1 MTLPKTG
8 IILKAISGFYYV
20 DTGSETIE
28 CKARGRF
35 RHDSITPLVGDT
47 AEITI
52 GGDGKGIL
60 ESVRTRRNVFVRP
73 PIANV
78 DQLIIMA
85 SGVIPVTDPFLI
97 DRMTVIAAQNN
108 CDCVIC
114 INKSDLD
121 RGDILYD
128 TYCRAGYTTLR
139 TSAKTGEG
147 IEALRAA
154 IKDKVSAFTG
164 NSGVGKSS
172 ILNVLEPGFNLTV
185 GEVSQKLGRGRHTTR
200 HVELYRLS
208 DGAVVADTPGFSAFD
223 TDMMTLSGK
232 EELQHVFPEFRP
244 FIGACR
250 YNDCAHL
257 KEPGCAVLEALGRGD
272 IPPSRHQSYTLL
284 YEQLKNRNDWEKP
297 S

>member
-1 MTLPKTG
+1 MTDTQTG

-35 RHDSITPLVGDT
+35 RRESITPLVGDL
-47 AEITI
+47 AEITVA
-52 GGDGKGIL
+52 GDGKGIL
-60 ESVRTRRNVFVRP
+60 ESIRTRKNVFVRP
-73 PIANV
+73 PIANL
-78 DQLIIMA
+78 DQLVIMA

-97 DRMTVIAAQNN
+97 DRMTAIATQNN
-108 CDCVIC
+108 CGCVIC

-121 RGDILYD
+121 RGDRLYD
-128 TYCRAGYTTLR
+128 TYRRAGYVTLR

-147 IEALRAA
+147 ITELREA
-154 IKDKVSAFTG
+154 IKGKVSAFTG

-172 ILNVLEPGFNLTV
+172 ILNVLEPGFNITV

-208 DGAVVADTPGFSAFD
+208 EGAVVADTPGFSAFD
-223 TDMMTLSGK
+223 TEMMTLIGK
-232 EELQHVFPEFRP
+232 EDLQYLFPEFRP
-244 FIGACR
+244 YIGACR

-257 KEPGCAVLEALGRGD
+257 KEPGCAVLEAMGRGD
-272 IPPSRHQSYTLL
+272 IPATRHQSYLKL
-284 YEQLKNRNDWEKP
+284 YEQLKNRNDWDKP
-297 S
+297 